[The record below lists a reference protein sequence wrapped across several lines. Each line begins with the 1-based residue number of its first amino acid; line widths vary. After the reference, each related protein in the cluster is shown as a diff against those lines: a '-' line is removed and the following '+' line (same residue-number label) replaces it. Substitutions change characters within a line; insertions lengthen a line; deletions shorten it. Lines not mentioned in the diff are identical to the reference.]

1 MRSMSDTTATEETAT
16 EKDESLIRSE
26 KDAVREETS
35 PSEKEKE
42 VTEKEAETT
51 GYAISVVNLARTYM
65 NVRAVNGITFN
76 VPHGSVCGFVGANG
90 AGKTTTMRILSTLD
104 YATSGKAEICG
115 LNVVHFPHEV
125 RKLIGWMPDH
135 FGKYQHLT
143 CEEYLDFFARAV
155 GLKGEEREQR
165 VEDVMDFVGLTP
177 LRSRLSNKLSK
188 GQTQR
193 LGLGRALLHDP
204 QVLIMDEPA
213 AGLDPQA
220 RVELKHLIR
229 VLSEEGKTILI
240 SSHILSELA
249 EMCDTLLFIN
259 GGKLVY
265 HGDAETLI
273 EGSTETS
280 SVEYKVELLENPE
293 KLEEWASLN
302 QGVDFIEKT
311 KKGGR
316 IRVLSSDP
324 AERVATLAAM
334 VRDGLPVI
342 DFHREERKLEDAF
355 IDVLG
360 NIDNPEGGNLPP
372 PPPNQPPPITPP
384 KNDSPY

>member
-1 MRSMSDTTATEETAT
+1 MAT
-16 EKDESLIRSE
+16 
-26 KDAVREETS
+26 
-35 PSEKEKE
+35 
-42 VTEKEAETT
+42 
-51 GYAISVVNLARTYM
+51 GHAISVKGLTRAFM
-65 NVRAVNGITFN
+65 NVRAVNGITFD
-76 VPHGSVCGFVGANG
+76 VPHGAVCGFVGANG

-104 YATSGKAEICG
+104 YPSTGTAEICG

-155 GLKGEEREQR
+155 GLKGEERMER
-165 VEDVMDFVGLTP
+165 TEDVMEFVGLTP

-193 LGLGRALLHDP
+193 LGLARALLHDP

-229 VLSEEGKTILI
+229 VLAEEGKTILI

-249 EMCDTLLFIN
+249 EMCDSLLFVN
-259 GGKLVY
+259 EGKIVY

-273 EGSTETS
+273 EQSAESATVG
-280 SVEYKVELLENPE
+280 YRVELLEGYE
-293 KLEEWASLN
+293 KLQEWVSLN
-302 QGVDFIEKT
+302 PGVEYVET
-311 KKGGR
+311 LKKGGR
-316 IRVLSSDP
+316 IKILSSDP
-324 AERVATLAAM
+324 KERAAVLAAM
-334 VRDGLPVI
+334 LRDGLPVV
-342 DFHREERKLEDAF
+342 DYHREERNLEDAF

-360 NIDNPEGGNLPP
+360 NLKAAKPAIPP
-372 PPPNQPPPITPP
+372 PPPAGAASSATEPEPT
-384 KNDSPY
+384 SAS